1 MLKYL
6 FYIIIGIIL
15 YILINSIEKFNI
27 GGLRAKFEY
36 DSTTNSW
43 ERTIYAT
50 RTDIDNDLVLGLTE
64 GTDYEIVDDYTVP
77 APEPL
82 QGNIVFITGDEGNE
96 SGTTLQQ
103 LYQQLTL
110 DTVKKFLTDS
120 RDSNFKI

>member
-96 SGTTLQQ
+96 SGALSVFQGTSKTEPVLE
-103 LYQQLTL
+103 TIP
-110 DTVKKFLTDS
+110 VM
-120 RDSNFKI
+120 RERV